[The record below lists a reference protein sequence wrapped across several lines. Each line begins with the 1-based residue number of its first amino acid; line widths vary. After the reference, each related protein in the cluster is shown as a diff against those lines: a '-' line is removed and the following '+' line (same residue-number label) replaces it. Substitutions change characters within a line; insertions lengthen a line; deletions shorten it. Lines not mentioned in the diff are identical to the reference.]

1 MRIYRKGTQHREGF
15 KVRLSTAGWW
25 SFVQVVPQR
34 DPIHAIFIKP
44 FPQRSQLRHRRV
56 LNSEMYSKLHRH
68 ESFPHLLLNQCKSM
82 YLIHTQHNSY
92 TEYASFEAFNELPCL
107 HEDSMNVLMCD
118 STTGSLTPLTQLL
131 DTTPDVHIVDVVRN
145 GRDMALALNSKDIH
159 LSVLAPE
166 VLDLDLV
173 VEKSRG
179 FIPMVKKVVVASPP
193 TAPLVIKAHQ
203 YGVHDVIPL
212 DIDTASLLQR
222 FQLTIE
228 GKSEIEN
235 HPVIKSLKFKN
246 GQFNKIVKH
255 TNDDDVIILQL
266 LSLGMSDSEISLVTE
281 ISIQLVRNRIAELII
296 MNDLAN
302 RTQLAVLQATNLVI
316 PDFA

>member
-1 MRIYRKGTQHREGF
+1 M
-15 KVRLSTAGWW
+15 
-25 SFVQVVPQR
+25 
-34 DPIHAIFIKP
+34 
-44 FPQRSQLRHRRV
+44 
-56 LNSEMYSKLHRH
+56 
-68 ESFPHLLLNQCKSM
+68 LNQCECM
-82 YLIHTQHNSY
+82 YSIDTQLNSY
-92 TEYASFEAFNELPCL
+92 TEYASFGVFNELPCL
-107 HEDSMNVLMCD
+107 NEDSMNVLMCD

-131 DTTPDVHIVDVVRN
+131 DTTPEVHIVDVVRN
-145 GRDMALALNSKDIH
+145 GRDMALALKSKDVH

-166 VLDLDLV
+166 VLDLDLI

-203 YGVHDVIPL
+203 YGVNDVIPL

-222 FQLTIE
+222 FQMTIE

-255 TNDDDVIILQL
+255 TNDEDVIILQL